1 MKYINKKILSNNQ
14 GILHAKFLLN
24 MNSICKGRC
33 EDMVDFQI
41 ERSLQEDGATCFCQ
55 KCFFTIRRCYT
66 HFFLTFKCINNLNIA
81 GFVLL
86 LILRV

>member
-41 ERSLQEDGATCFCQ
+41 ERSLQEDVISNKTKPAIFRL
-55 KCFFTIRRCYT
+55 FM
-66 HFFLTFKCINNLNIA
+66 HLN
-81 GFVLL
+81 V
-86 LILRV
+86 RKK

>member
-41 ERSLQEDGATCFCQ
+41 ERSLQEDVFARSVFLLLGDVILT
-55 KCFFTIRRCYT
+55 
-66 HFFLTFKCINNLNIA
+66 FFLHSNA
-81 GFVLL
+81 
-86 LILRV
+86 

>member
-41 ERSLQEDGATCFCQ
+41 ERSLQEDVFARSVF
-55 KCFFTIRRCYT
+55 
-66 HFFLTFKCINNLNIA
+66 
-81 GFVLL
+81 
-86 LILRV
+86 